1 LDTLRLKENKNM
13 VSIRELDSDGSPATT
28 DDLQKEV
35 DRLRLEVEL
44 AQRGVQITEEG
55 EKYESRPPM

>member
-1 LDTLRLKENKNM
+1 M
-13 VSIRELDSDGSPATT
+13 VSIKELKGDGSPATT

-35 DRLRLEVEL
+35 ERLRLEVEL

-55 EKYESRPPM
+55 EEYEPRPPM

>member
-1 LDTLRLKENKNM
+1 M
-13 VSIRELDSDGSPATT
+13 VSINELESDGSPTT

-35 DRLRLEVEL
+35 ERLRLEVEL

-55 EKYESRPPM
+55 EEYEPRPPM

>member
-1 LDTLRLKENKNM
+1 M